1 MGNEEMGTNLK
12 NFKYNPEDY
21 PYPLNEDME
30 KVYKA
35 YKEHNTTY
43 LECYIADLHLTLKQ
57 AGVNRYFS
65 DEKVREMQN
74 YFWSLLGEMKKE
86 IKSQD

>member
-1 MGNEEMGTNLK
+1 MSEFA
-12 NFKYNPEDY
+12 FKYNPVDY

-35 YKEHNTTY
+35 YQEHNITY

-57 AGVNRYFS
+57 AGVVRFFS
-65 DEKVREMQN
+65 QEKVREMQK
-74 YFWSLLGEMKKE
+74 YFWGLLN
-86 IKSQD
+86 D